1 MPLGRAGAQRADHSV
16 TRTRTGLL
24 TMVGAAIAFST
35 SGVLL
40 KPLID
45 AGWSP
50 GAAVALR
57 CALASAVLAGPALF
71 VLRGDLRALVR
82 SWRIVLAYGLVAVAG
97 TQVLYFAAIQRLPIA
112 VALLIQYS
120 APVMITLLGWTTG
133 RAKVRPVVVIGV
145 VSSVAGLLFVVG
157 VDGFRGVL
165 DGTGIAL
172 ALASAVC
179 LAGYYLLSARPT
191 PGLPPLGM
199 VAAGLLIGSLVT
211 ALIGT
216 TGLLPWQAT
225 ALDVRLGSA
234 TLPWWVPML
243 LVALVAT
250 AAAYCLSIA
259 GSRRLGSRLASFA
272 GLTEVVFAV
281 VLAWVLLGEQPGW
294 RQLVGGV
301 AILLGVVLVGQDQP
315 AAAVTETPAPLEP
328 AGLPPL
334 DTIDDDVVDGGA
346 ASHA

>member
-1 MPLGRAGAQRADHSV
+1 V
-16 TRTRTGLL
+16 
-24 TMVGAAIAFST
+24 AFST

-50 GAAVALR
+50 AGAVALR
-57 CALASAVLAGPALF
+57 CALASVVLAIPAL
-71 VLRGDLRALVR
+71 VALQGDLRPLLRA
-82 SWRIVLAYGLVAVAG
+82 WRIVLAYGFIAVAG

-120 APVMITLLGWTTG
+120 APVMITLLGWATG
-133 RAKVRPVVVIGV
+133 RARIRPVVVLGV

-157 VDGFRGVL
+157 IDGFLGVV

-191 PGLPPLGM
+191 PGLPPLTM
-199 VAAGLLIGSLVT
+199 VAAGLLIGALVT
-211 ALIGT
+211 ALV
-216 TGLLPWQAT
+216 GLAGILPWQAN
-225 ALDVRLGSA
+225 ALDVRLGAA
-234 TLPWWVPML
+234 TLPWWVPMV

-250 AAAYCLSIA
+250 AAAYSLSIA
-259 GSRRLGSRLASFA
+259 GSRRLGSRLAAFA

-281 VLAWVLLGEQPGW
+281 ALAWLLLGEQPGW

-301 AILLGVVLVGQDQP
+301 AILLGVILVGRDQP
-315 AAAVTETPAPLEP
+315 AGAPGETPAPLEP
-328 AGLPPL
+328 AGLPPVDPL
-334 DTIDDDVVDGGA
+334 DDPVDDDRDPPVGPSTREGRR
-346 ASHA
+346 